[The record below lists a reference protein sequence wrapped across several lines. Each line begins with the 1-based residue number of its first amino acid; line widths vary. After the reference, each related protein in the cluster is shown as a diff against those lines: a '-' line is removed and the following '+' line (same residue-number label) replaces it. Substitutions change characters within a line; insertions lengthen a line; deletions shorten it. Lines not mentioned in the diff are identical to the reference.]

1 MITSIRV
8 ASFRGIRAGGLE
20 GLSPLTVILGPNS
33 AGKSTLLDG
42 MVIGGSRSPGDAV
55 GRVVARRSEL
65 WDGARWLFWRG
76 GRDGTPATIQVNIKD
91 IGTRN
96 VTLSFST
103 DVSSGLEQKL
113 DERRARRPFV
123 GEVLAIAQLEGA
135 RARTA
140 FALDN
145 EYVFEQEGGFRRVPL
160 VKLVDPRPG
169 ARHALLSRVYTEAV
183 ESGLLDESVALVS
196 AVVPGLRN
204 IVLTD
209 PGGATV
215 VQLQFAD
222 HSVPVALAG
231 DGVQSLV
238 RICFELASPAGST
251 ALLEEPEASQH
262 PRALRQTARAI
273 RAAVQRGVQ
282 VVLSTHSLDLL
293 DALLLEF
300 EAERPALTVFHLAL
314 HDGELRSTRYE
325 GAEAA
330 FAREGV
336 GEDLR

>member
-1 MITSIRV
+1 M
-8 ASFRGIRAGGLE
+8 
-20 GLSPLTVILGPNS
+20 ILGPNS

-76 GRDGTPATIQVNIKD
+76 GRDGSPATIEVDIKD
-91 IGTRN
+91 TGPRK
-96 VTLSFST
+96 VTLTLAT
-103 DVSSGLEQKL
+103 DVSPDLELRL
-113 DERRARRPFV
+113 DERRARRPFMA
-123 GEVLAIAQLEGA
+123 EVAALVEPESAKC
-135 RARTA
+135 RTA

-145 EYVFEQEGGFRRVPL
+145 EYVFDQESGGALRRVPL

-169 ARHALLSRVYTEAV
+169 ARHALLSRVYTDAV
-183 ESGLLDESVALVS
+183 ESGLLDESVELVS

-204 IVLTD
+204 ILLTD
-209 PGGATV
+209 VAGATI

-231 DGVQSLV
+231 DGIQSLV
-238 RICFELASPAGST
+238 RICFELAVPPGGT

-262 PRALRQTARAI
+262 PRALRRTARAI
-273 RAAVQRGVQ
+273 LAAVQRGVQ

-293 DALLLEF
+293 DALLLECG
-300 EAERPALTVFHLAL
+300 EDLSPLSVFHLAL
-314 HDGELRSTRYE
+314 RDGELRSTRYE

-330 FAREGV
+330 FAREAA